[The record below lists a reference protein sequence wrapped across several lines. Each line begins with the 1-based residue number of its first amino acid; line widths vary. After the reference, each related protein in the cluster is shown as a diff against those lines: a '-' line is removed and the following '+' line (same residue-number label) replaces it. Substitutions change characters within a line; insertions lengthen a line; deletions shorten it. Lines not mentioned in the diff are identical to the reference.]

1 MMYTKEELEE
11 LKNSPMISTFSDL
24 FGIDLGKAIEEEKK
38 ALDRKLNE
46 TKQFHDTV
54 TNILN
59 DMVKEGVLTCEEKTE
74 NGVTTKYYHLVE
86 KPKEVHEEPK
96 KETALKKEY
105 VKPEVKEQP
114 FLMNASQLE
123 KFIKTYRELLDTEK
137 KLSYLYGIEFTD
149 GESGFGFP
157 SKVNEMVWNFVRII
171 FGDENAEDIADYVF
185 GTSNFDNV
193 KSLYEELV

>member
-1 MMYTKEELEE
+1 MYTKEELEK
-11 LKNSPMISTFSDL
+11 LKNSPMVSAFSDL
-24 FGIDLGKAIEEEKK
+24 FGIDLSKAIEEEKK
-38 ALDRKLNE
+38 ALDEKINE

-54 TNILN
+54 ASILD

-74 NGVTTKYYHLVE
+74 NGITKRFYRPVE
-86 KPKEVHEEPK
+86 KPKEVPEEP
-96 KETALKKEY
+96 KKEY
-105 VKPEVKEQP
+105 VKPEAKEQS

-123 KFIKTYRELLDTEK
+123 KFIKTYRELLDSEK

-185 GTSNFDNV
+185 GTSNFDSV
-193 KSLYEELV
+193 ESLYNELV

>member
-1 MMYTKEELEE
+1 MAYTKEQLEN
-11 LKNSPMISTFSDL
+11 LKNDPMMNSFARMFGLDL
-24 FGIDLGKAIEEEKK
+24 NKIIEEEKK
-38 ALDRKLNE
+38 ALDEKFNE
-46 TKQFHDTV
+46 VKQFHDTV
-54 TNILN
+54 ANVLD
-59 DMVKEGVLTCEEKTE
+59 DMVKEGTLTCEEKTE
-74 NGVTTKYYHLVE
+74 NGVTTKYYHAVD
-86 KPKEVHEEPK
+86 KPKEVPEEPK
-96 KETALKKEY
+96 KETTLKKEY

-185 GTSNFDNV
+185 GTSNFDSV
-193 KSLYEELV
+193 ESLYGELV

>member
-1 MMYTKEELEE
+1 MAYTKEQLEN
-11 LKNSPMISTFSDL
+11 LKNDPMMNNFARMFGLDL
-24 FGIDLGKAIEEEKK
+24 NKIIEDEKK
-38 ALDRKLNE
+38 AIDEKVNE
-46 TKQFHDTV
+46 AKQFHDTV
-54 TNILN
+54 TNVLD
-59 DMVKEGVLTCEEKTE
+59 DMVREGTLTCEEKTE
-74 NGVTTKYYHLVE
+74 NGVTTKYYHAVE
-86 KPKEVHEEPK
+86 KPKEVPEEP
-96 KETALKKEY
+96 KKEY

-114 FLMNASQLE
+114 FLMSESQLE

-185 GTSNFDNV
+185 GTSNFDDV

>member
-1 MMYTKEELEE
+1 MMYTKEELEK
-11 LKNSPMISTFSDL
+11 LKNSPMVSAFSDL
-24 FGIDLGKAIEEEKK
+24 FGIDLSKAIEEEKK
-38 ALDRKLNE
+38 ALDEKINE

-54 TNILN
+54 TNILD
-59 DMVKEGVLTCEEKTE
+59 DMVKEGVLTCEEKTA
-74 NGVTTKYYHLVE
+74 NGITTKYYHTVE
-86 KPKEVHEEPK
+86 KPKEVPEEP
-96 KETALKKEY
+96 KKEY

-185 GTSNFDNV
+185 GTSNFDSV
-193 KSLYEELV
+193 ESLYGELV

>member
-1 MMYTKEELEE
+1 MAYTKEQLEN
-11 LKNSPMISTFSDL
+11 LKNDPMMNSFARMFGLDL
-24 FGIDLGKAIEEEKK
+24 NKIIEEEKK
-38 ALDRKLNE
+38 ALDEKFNE
-46 TKQFHDTV
+46 VKQFHDTV
-54 TNILN
+54 ANVLD
-59 DMVKEGVLTCEEKTE
+59 DMVKEGTLTCEEKTE
-74 NGVTTKYYHLVE
+74 NGVTTKYYHAVE

-96 KETALKKEY
+96 KEY
-105 VKPEVKEQP
+105 VKPEVKEQH
-114 FLMNASQLE
+114 FLMSESQLE

-185 GTSNFDNV
+185 GTSNFDDV

>member
-1 MMYTKEELEE
+1 MAYTKEELEK
-11 LKNSPMISTFSDL
+11 LKNSPMINTFSDL
-24 FGIDLGKAIEEEKK
+24 FGIDLSKAIEEEKK

-74 NGVTTKYYHLVE
+74 NGVTTKYYHPVE
-86 KPKEVHEEPK
+86 KPKEVPQEPK
-96 KETALKKEY
+96 KEARLKREY
-105 VKPEVKEQP
+105 VTPEIKEQP
-114 FLMNASQLE
+114 FLMSASQLE
-123 KFIKTYRELLDTEK
+123 KFIKTYRELLDAEK

-157 SKVNEMVWNFVRII
+157 SKVNEMVWNFIRII

-185 GTSNFDNV
+185 GTSNFDSV
-193 KSLYEELV
+193 ESLYGELV

>member
-1 MMYTKEELEE
+1 
-11 LKNSPMISTFSDL
+11 
-24 FGIDLGKAIEEEKK
+24 
-38 ALDRKLNE
+38 
-46 TKQFHDTV
+46 
-54 TNILN
+54 
-59 DMVKEGVLTCEEKTE
+59 
-74 NGVTTKYYHLVE
+74 
-86 KPKEVHEEPK
+86 
-96 KETALKKEY
+96 
-105 VKPEVKEQP
+105 
-114 FLMNASQLE
+114 MNASQLE

-171 FGDENAEDIADYVF
+171 CGDENAEDIADYVF

>member
-1 MMYTKEELEE
+1 MMYTKEELEK

-54 TNILN
+54 TNILD
-59 DMVKEGVLTCEEKTE
+59 DMVKEGVLTCEEKTA
-74 NGVTTKYYHLVE
+74 NGITTKYYHTVE
-86 KPKEVHEEPK
+86 KPKEVPEES
-96 KETALKKEY
+96 KKEY

-171 FGDENAEDIADYVF
+171 FGDENASDIADYVF
-185 GTSNFDNV
+185 GTSNFDSV
-193 KSLYEELV
+193 KSLYGELV

>member
-1 MMYTKEELEE
+1 MTYTKEQLEN
-11 LKNSPMISTFSDL
+11 LKKDPMMNNFARMFGLDL
-24 FGIDLGKAIEEEKK
+24 NKIIEDEKK
-38 ALDRKLNE
+38 ALDEKVNE
-46 TKQFHDTV
+46 AKQFHDTV
-54 TNILN
+54 TNVLD
-59 DMVKEGVLTCEEKTE
+59 DMVKEGTLTCEEKTE
-74 NGVTTKYYHLVE
+74 NGVTTKYYHTVE
-86 KPKEVHEEPK
+86 KPKEVPKEP
-96 KETALKKEY
+96 KKEY
-105 VKPEVKEQP
+105 VKPEVKEQS

-185 GTSNFDNV
+185 GTSNFDSV
-193 KSLYEELV
+193 ESLYNELV